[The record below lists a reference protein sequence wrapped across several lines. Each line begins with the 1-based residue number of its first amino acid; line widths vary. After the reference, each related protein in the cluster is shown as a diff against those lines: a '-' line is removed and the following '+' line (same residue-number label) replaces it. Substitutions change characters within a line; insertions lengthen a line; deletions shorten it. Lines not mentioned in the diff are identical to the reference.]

1 MRFCLFSF
9 SQNIANGK
17 IKIYFNKPVN
27 NAVSNGI
34 NAVYLNKTADDTLVT
49 YINRAKKTLDIAV
62 YNYSQTSNIAN
73 IANAVNAAYTRGVK
87 VRWIYDGSQ
96 TNLGLPALNSGIPK
110 LASPTSAS
118 YGIMH
123 NKFMVIDAN
132 SSNTDDSY
140 VWTGSSNWSEDQ
152 IFNAVNNFIIIQDQP
167 LAKAYLIEFN
177 EMWGDTG
184 MISNA
189 SNSKFGPDKSN
200 NSPHNFTVGGVN
212 IELYFSPSDQTNK
225 QILAS
230 INSADKELFFG
241 VYTFTDSLDA
251 TAINAKYNQGLNV
264 YGIIDSFSV
273 PFRAYNILS
282 PVLQTNLEVYDIGT
296 SIYHSKMLLVDP
308 NVISSDPL
316 VLTGSHNWSKSADTK
331 NDENTLIIHDATVAN
346 IYYQSFSQN
355 FKDLGGVLPTAIQD
369 LSESTFTLYPNPSNG
384 NFTVT
389 FSEKNSHPGKCEL
402 YDLSGRMVLHQEI
415 TSPTDKLQFQ
425 IDETVSSG
433 TYFIHFFPQGSTQL
447 ISIVK

>member
-1 MRFCLFSF
+1 
-9 SQNIANGK
+9 
-17 IKIYFNKPVN
+17 
-27 NAVSNGI
+27 
-34 NAVYLNKTADDTLVT
+34 
-49 YINRAKKTLDIAV
+49 
-62 YNYSQTSNIAN
+62 
-73 IANAVNAAYTRGVK
+73 
-87 VRWIYDGSQ
+87 
-96 TNLGLPALNSGIPK
+96 LGLPALNSGIPK

-132 SSNTDDSY
+132 SSNTDESY

-167 LAKAYLIEFN
+167 LAKAYLTEFN

-200 NSPHNFTVGGVN
+200 NTPHNFTVGGVN
-212 IELYFSPSDQTNK
+212 IELYFSPSDQTNN

-308 NVISSDPL
+308 NVVSSDPL

-369 LSESTFTLYPNPSNG
+369 LSESTFTLYPNPNNG

-389 FSEKNSHPGKCEL
+389 FSEKNSHSGKCEL
-402 YDLSGRMVLHQEI
+402 YDLSRRMVWHQEI
-415 TSPTDKLQFQ
+415 TSSTDKLQFQ